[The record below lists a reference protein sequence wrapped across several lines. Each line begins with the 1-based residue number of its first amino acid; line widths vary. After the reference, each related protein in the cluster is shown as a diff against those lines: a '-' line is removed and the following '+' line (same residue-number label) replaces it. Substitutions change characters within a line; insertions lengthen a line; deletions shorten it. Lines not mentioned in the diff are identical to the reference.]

1 MDTELVGNRLPRGT
15 NQLGFNCW
23 GPNVHGPYMFGTKCV
38 TANLWQTKYVLAVP
52 KNFRVGVDFQPCRA
66 GDFLAWGV
74 RSPCVD
80 HIPMHLLHENFIIIL
95 TLKHITIIW
104 VVRAALNWR
113 TKGSSCSSP
122 TTISWSRW
130 LWSWPPSRV
139 ATMNPW
145 SLKPPT
151 EKLEVY
157 DRELPL
163 VNCKNNV

>member
-1 MDTELVGNRLPRGT
+1 MSSAIRELFSGREAKVQVMDNSSLIARSKNKQT
-15 NQLGFNCW
+15 NK
-23 GPNVHGPYMFGTKCV
+23 T
-38 TANLWQTKYVLAVP
+38 
-52 KNFRVGVDFQPCRA
+52 
-66 GDFLAWGV
+66 
-74 RSPCVD
+74 
-80 HIPMHLLHENFIIIL
+80 ENFIIIL

-122 TTISWSRW
+122 TAISWSRW

-145 SLKPPT
+145 SLKPLT
-151 EKLEVY
+151 EKLEDY

-163 VNCKNNV
+163 VNCHKYFKCLKFELPWNVYLIIFDSRDLYKFHCITYYYA